1 MLHPKCDITTLV
13 KLAVEDAKI
22 ASARDVSE
30 ACGNVMVEEMQ
41 VEYAGDMDI
50 FMPMIPEHL
59 YLVTT
64 EIVANGLRANAERH
78 GPKLGKSRRTL
89 PPVRVTL
96 SCGPE
101 HFYLRISDEGGGI
114 AFENTEKIWK
124 FSYSASHFRYNEQL
138 QPPLPHRRNESTAG
152 SDGGAAS
159 PVAKS
164 SRISRQGLPLSRLYA
179 RYWGEHMAC
188 VRCVVVRGHTR
199 RLRPALLTACHGV
212 LYMICRCGMHSRRVT
227 ACARPCSPRATA
239 SCI

>member
-1 MLHPKCDITTLV
+1 M
-13 KLAVEDAKI
+13 
-22 ASARDVSE
+22 
-30 ACGNVMVEEMQ
+30 
-41 VEYAGDMDI
+41 
-50 FMPMIPEHL
+50 
-59 YLVTT
+59 
-64 EIVANGLRANAERH
+64 
-78 GPKLGKSRRTL
+78 
-89 PPVRVTL
+89 RVTL

>member
-96 SCGPE
+96 SCAVYIYKYMDI
-101 HFYLRISDEGGGI
+101 YLYI
-114 AFENTEKIWK
+114 
-124 FSYSASHFRYNEQL
+124 YVY
-138 QPPLPHRRNESTAG
+138 
-152 SDGGAAS
+152 
-159 PVAKS
+159 
-164 SRISRQGLPLSRLYA
+164 
-179 RYWGEHMAC
+179 
-188 VRCVVVRGHTR
+188 
-199 RLRPALLTACHGV
+199 
-212 LYMICRCGMHSRRVT
+212 ICMY
-227 ACARPCSPRATA
+227 
-239 SCI
+239 IYI

>member
-41 VEYAGDMDI
+41 VEYAGDMNI

-96 SCGPE
+96 SCAVCVCVCVCVCVYIYIYIHTYQYIGAGDTE
-101 HFYLRISDEGGGI
+101 LRAR
-114 AFENTEKIWK
+114 AFLPPD
-124 FSYSASHFRYNEQL
+124 FR
-138 QPPLPHRRNESTAG
+138 RG
-152 SDGGAAS
+152 
-159 PVAKS
+159 
-164 SRISRQGLPLSRLYA
+164 
-179 RYWGEHMAC
+179 
-188 VRCVVVRGHTR
+188 RGH
-199 RLRPALLTACHGV
+199 CV
-212 LYMICRCGMHSRRVT
+212 
-227 ACARPCSPRATA
+227 
-239 SCI
+239 